1 MKKSK
6 NFIISYIR
14 GETSLVKSYW
24 LVATLSVIIVAS
36 PLIYAEANDFKI
48 SQEFAN
54 FLIYY
59 IYFIL
64 AYAILAYI
72 GVWNSA
78 TNYINHKKKIKKSAF
93 WGYTAK
99 VLIAIGFLR
108 GILSFFG
115 IE

>member
-59 IYFIL
+59 IISNNHGFCI
-64 AYAILAYI
+64 IFRSER
-72 GVWNSA
+72 NSKRQ
-78 TNYINHKKKIKKSAF
+78 I
-93 WGYTAK
+93 
-99 VLIAIGFLR
+99 
-108 GILSFFG
+108 
-115 IE
+115 

>member
-99 VLIAIGFLR
+99 Y
-108 GILSFFG
+108 
-115 IE
+115 